1 MSDAATLE
9 VASSLRQGN
18 VMDIEFLYWED
29 CPSHERALELLR
41 QVLRDASLPDT
52 VRIVEIET
60 DEEAEELMFPGSPTI
75 RVNGVDI
82 EPDVDDAVVGLTCR
96 AYRDSGGKISPLP
109 PREMIVR
116 AVDAARNS

>member
-9 VASSLRQGN
+9 VASSLRQGK

-60 DEEAEELMFPGSPTI
+60 DEEAEQLMFPGSPTI

-96 AYRDSGGKISPLP
+96 AYRDSWGKISPLP
-109 PREMIVR
+109 PRELIVR